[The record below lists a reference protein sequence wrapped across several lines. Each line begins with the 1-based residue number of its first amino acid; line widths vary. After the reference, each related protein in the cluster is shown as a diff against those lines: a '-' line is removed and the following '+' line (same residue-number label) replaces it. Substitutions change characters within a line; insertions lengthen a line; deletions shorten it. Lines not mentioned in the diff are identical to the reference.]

1 MRALPVTSVTG
12 KVKHLL
18 WASVNNLQEACCNLQ
33 LWNIIIWQAYNL
45 KSHGVKQ
52 VTDGHL
58 LQTWAVCSLQCSL
71 CMWEMQQTDGRAA
84 LSPPATLNMWT
95 VLGGRKSIFSLDQG
109 WDTVWTTL
117 QNISNISCQNNS
129 KQAGSLE
136 CLKQQV
142 DVVCIYGNKSGL
154 DDPWMNRHFSRV
166 ESCTYN
172 VRRRDFLSW
181 NSIYFKSVYS
191 TGELRSKTVMIQLWY
206 LDFNLLINLLIKWS
220 ENKPPHKT
228 GKIIL

>member
-1 MRALPVTSVTG
+1 MVWSRLRMVTSCRPEQ
-12 KVKHLL
+12 
-18 WASVNNLQEACCNLQ
+18 S
-33 LWNIIIWQAYNL
+33 
-45 KSHGVKQ
+45 
-52 VTDGHL
+52 
-58 LQTWAVCSLQCSL
+58 AVCSLQCSL

-129 KQAGSLE
+129 KQAGSWE

-166 ESCTYN
+166 VESQLPRLSQLKLNEHQAHNWRHSWPSSPVAGVLWDDLT
-172 VRRRDFLSW
+172 RD
-181 NSIYFKSVYS
+181 
-191 TGELRSKTVMIQLWY
+191 
-206 LDFNLLINLLIKWS
+206 LDWNLLSNHMIKWN
-220 ENKPPHKT
+220 ENKHPHLTRKT
-228 GKIIL
+228 TPWVKYSI